1 MCVIAM
7 LHAKRLLKKIL
18 VEFPL
23 FATGEVFSV
32 PVTNASNTRSDQE
45 SLGNNGGTAV
55 HTF

>member
-1 MCVIAM
+1 M
-7 LHAKRLLKKIL
+7 LHAKRLLEKIL

-23 FATGEVFSV
+23 FAIGEVFSI

-45 SLGNNGGTAV
+45 SLENNGGTAV